1 MTRMA
6 ILTSHPIQYQVPLFR
21 ALSQRPELSVKVFY
35 CWDFGVRPAYE
46 GSFGVTF
53 AWDIEMLSNY
63 EHEFLPNSARSA
75 GTDHFLGLMNPG
87 AAERILDWK
96 PDMLVVHGYNHW
108 TELKVMRAAARA
120 GIPVLLRGESTL
132 LRQRPWWVRS
142 AKRILLSRLLRSVF
156 GVLSIGSY
164 NREYWRHYGVSNDRI
179 FDAPYTVD
187 NSFFRRHAEAAR
199 QKAAAWRNNLGIA
212 SDRPVVLFSAK
223 LIAKKR
229 PADLLAAF
237 AASGAAGRAS
247 LVIAGD
253 GALRPELQAL
263 ARSLGI
269 ETAVHFIGFQNQS
282 EMPAVYALGNLFVL
296 PSDAEPWGLAVNEA
310 MTLGLPVIVSDAVGS
325 APDLVSRENGWTFP
339 AGNIPALTAVL
350 REALEDTDGLL
361 SRGRASLQRMTAW
374 DIQQT
379 AEGFLAA
386 AAAVNARR
394 GPQAG
399 APVTI

>member
-1 MTRMA
+1 MTRIA

-35 CWDFGVRPAYE
+35 CWDFGVRHTYE

-53 AWDIEMLSNY
+53 AWDIDLLANY
-63 EHEFLPNSARSA
+63 EHEFLPNSARSV
-75 GTDHFLGLMNPG
+75 GTDHFLGLINPG
-87 AAERILDWK
+87 AAERILGWK

-108 TELKVMRAAARA
+108 TELQVMRAAARA

-142 AKRILLSRLLRSVF
+142 TKRIFLSRLLRSVF

-164 NREYWRHYGVSNDRI
+164 NREYWKHYGVSNDRI

-199 QKAAAWRNNLGIA
+199 EKANGWRKTLGIA
-212 SDRPVVLFSAK
+212 FDRPVVLFSAK

-229 PADLLAAF
+229 PADLIAAF

-253 GALRPELQAL
+253 GALRPELEVL
-263 ARSLGI
+263 AHTLGI
-269 ETAVHFIGFQNQS
+269 KDAVHFIGFQNQS
-282 EMPAVYALGNLFVL
+282 EMPAVYALGDLFVL
-296 PSDAEPWGLAVNEA
+296 PSDDEPWGLAVNEA
-310 MTLGLPVIVSDAVGS
+310 MTLGLPVIVSDAVGA
-325 APDLVSRENGWTFP
+325 APDLVSQENGWTYP
-339 AGNIPALTAVL
+339 AGNVAALTAVL
-350 REALEDTDGLL
+350 REALEDTERLR
-361 SRGRASLQRMTAW
+361 SRGRASLQRMTGW

-379 AEGFLAA
+379 AEGFMAA
-386 AAAVNARR
+386 AAAVKAQK
-394 GPQAG
+394 GSLSG
-399 APVTI
+399 APVTV